1 MINWTLVLMCVL
13 GGVSV
18 AFLIVSF
25 IMASSY
31 RDRSVFWNVFTAASS
46 SGGVATFFWWL
57 CDYIAKEMVSG

>member
-25 IMASSY
+25 IMAGEH
-31 RDRSVFWNVFTAASS
+31 RDRSVFWTLFTAASS

-57 CDYIAKEMVSG
+57 CDLVSREMAK

>member
-1 MINWTLVLMCVL
+1 MEMMVLGMCVL
-13 GGVSV
+13 GGVCL

-25 IMASSY
+25 ITASGY
-31 RDRSVFWNVFTAASS
+31 RDKSVFWNVFTAASS